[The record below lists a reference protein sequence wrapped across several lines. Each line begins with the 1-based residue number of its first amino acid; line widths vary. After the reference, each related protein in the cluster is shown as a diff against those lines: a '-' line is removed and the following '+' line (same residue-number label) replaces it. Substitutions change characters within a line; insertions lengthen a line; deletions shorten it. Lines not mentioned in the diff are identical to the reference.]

1 MRKPAIS
8 EPLATGTRQVAT
20 GAVEA
25 LVAEDGNLQK
35 GTMGPKSGV

>member
-20 GAVEA
+20 GAVAA
-25 LVAEDGNLQK
+25 LVAEGREFAKGHHGSQK
-35 GTMGPKSGV
+35 W